1 MSKDKYLST
10 FSPLM
15 DAIVI
20 IILQASVVQRLD
32 NPIHRINHYP
42 VDSVVCF
49 VTTYPLDS
57 DLSGGQRYP
66 AFEQLGP
73 DLFPKVRSLENW
85 DYSQIFPVL
94 AGEYC
99 HVTC

>member
-20 IILQASVVQRLD
+20 IILQA
-32 NPIHRINHYP
+32 
-42 VDSVVCF
+42 
-49 VTTYPLDS
+49 
-57 DLSGGQRYP
+57 
-66 AFEQLGP
+66 FEQLGP
-73 DLFPKVRSLENW
+73 DLFPKARSLENW
-85 DYSQIFPVL
+85 GYSQIFPVL
-94 AGEYC
+94 AEEYC